1 MIDFALLRDVLA
13 SEWTKLR
20 SVRSTVWTVL
30 VAILLG
36 IGLGTAISAANA
48 HAYNQM
54 SLTDKL
60 TFDPTAI
67 SLSGLF
73 FAQLAMGVMAI
84 LAMSAEY
91 STGTI
96 RTSLAA
102 VPQRGYLLA
111 AKAIIVLFS
120 GLIVGEII
128 AFSSFELGQLIFAR
142 HHLNTTLSDPGVL
155 RAVVGGGAYLAGLAL
170 LAVGLAA
177 IIRHTAAAITTLV
190 GVVFILPGV
199 AGLLPAVWRHD
210 LVRYLPAESGGAIA
224 AVIRTSD
231 SLPPWGGLA
240 VFAGWVAL
248 TLGIAWFI
256 LTRRD
261 V

>member
-1 MIDFALLRDVLA
+1 MIEFTLLRDVIA

-30 VAILLG
+30 VAIVLG
-36 IGLGTAISAANA
+36 IGLGAAISAANA

-54 SLTDKL
+54 TLSDKL

-111 AKAIIVLFS
+111 AKAIIMFVS
-120 GLIVGEII
+120 GLVVGEII
-128 AFSSFELGQLIFAR
+128 AFSSFELGQLILAR
-142 HHLNTTLSDPGVL
+142 HHLNATLSDPGVL
-155 RAVVGGGAYLAGLAL
+155 RAVIGGGIYLPGLML
-170 LAVGLAA
+170 LAISLAA

-224 AVIRTSD
+224 AVVRTSD
-231 SLPPWGGLA
+231 SLPPWAGLG
-240 VFAGWVAL
+240 VFAAWIAL
-248 TLGIAWFI
+248 TIGIGWLM